1 MKNRN
6 LDSPRTKT
14 NTLIRGQKVSEE
26 VKRTLNFQSVWLVKG
41 IREKYRLAAERKSK
55 EMFVNVLTSKLL
67 RKYRL

>member
-26 VKRTLNFQSVWLVKG
+26 VKRTLNFQSVCLVKG
-41 IREKYRLAAERKSK
+41 IREKYRLATERKSK

>member
-26 VKRTLNFQSVWLVKG
+26 VKRTLNIQSVCLVKG